1 MTSVFFILHRPYSP
15 CMGHVWET
23 EVKSNWYWNHT
34 KWTNWIEE
42 VSELPIA
49 RIPPIPNFLSL
60 KWLNIYCKGRN
71 CTAEAKAAKR
81 ALKKAKKEAQRK
93 VMMSPRYLHSWSPSY
108 LPSRSPCHLTSR
120 SPSYLSS
127 RSPSY
132 LACRSPSYLS
142 GRSPSSLLSR
152 SPSQHRNFSPG
163 QSPAQ
168 RGVHASPVR

>member
-1 MTSVFFILHRPYSP
+1 MCSLFF
-15 CMGHVWET
+15 T
-23 EVKSNWYWNHT
+23 DHT
-34 KWTNWIEE
+34 HPAWATCGKQKQNPIGIE
-42 VSELPIA
+42 I
-49 RIPPIPNFLSL
+49 IPNEPGSEFNELKRSL
-60 KWLNIYCKGRN
+60 NCLLPVFPTFFSWKSLNIYCKGRN

-132 LACRSPSYLS
+132 LACRSPSYL
-142 GRSPSSLLSR
+142 LSR
-152 SPSQHRNFSPG
+152 SPSQHRNFSSG
-163 QSPAQ
+163 QSPAH
-168 RGVHASPVR
+168 RGVHASPAR